1 MNDSIPKKDS
11 STRDCYI
18 VRIYRRDPNDLKKI
32 TGIVETVSLGR
43 EDAFKSVEELTAI
56 FTRPIRGISIV
67 DESNSKSESDSG
79 DNSGDGGCLIDT
91 IVAD

>member
-1 MNDSIPKKDS
+1 MKDGTFKKDS

-32 TGIVETVSLGR
+32 TGIVENVSLGR

-56 FTRPIRGISIV
+56 VTRPLRSLNIL
-67 DESNSKSESDSG
+67 DESNK
-79 DNSGDGGCLIDT
+79 T
-91 IVAD
+91 